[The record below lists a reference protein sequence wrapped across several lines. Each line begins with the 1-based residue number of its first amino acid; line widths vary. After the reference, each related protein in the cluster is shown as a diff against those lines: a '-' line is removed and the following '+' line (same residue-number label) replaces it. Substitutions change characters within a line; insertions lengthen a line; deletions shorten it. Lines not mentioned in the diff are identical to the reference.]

1 MQHKASLRG
10 NEWIEAVCDAN
21 LAMPVLDYLVNVKK
35 EDAQHYRDLY
45 DEYASGDG
53 QIVYNND
60 SFGSGTIGSLQE
72 EHLERSTARTQAKM
86 SVCP

>member
-1 MQHKASLRG
+1 MLHKASLPAH
-10 NEWIEAVCDAN
+10 EWIDAVCAAN
-21 LAMPVLDYLVNVKK
+21 LAMPVLDYLVNVKR
-35 EDAQHYRDLY
+35 EDDEYHRDLY
-45 DEYASGDG
+45 EEYANGDG

-72 EHLERSTARTQAKM
+72 EHLERSTARTQSTM